1 MPKIMVSVR
10 EPTSRVDVI
19 SLVRSVTGLSLKS
32 VMQRLAAG
40 RTGWLLVADFFKG
53 DHDERVAEFR
63 KLVSGL
69 RDLGVEPFVV
79 RVRSHSQWSEVQADL
94 NAFAVSP
101 ESVLEML
108 DRQVL
113 DD

>member
-1 MPKIMVSVR
+1 MPKVMVSVQQ
-10 EPTSRVDVI
+10 PSSRVEVI

-32 VMQRLAAG
+32 VVERLAAG
-40 RTGWLLVADFFKG
+40 CAGWFWVADFFHG
-53 DHDERVAEFR
+53 DHDERAAEFR

-79 RVRSHSQWSEVQADL
+79 RVRSHSQWSEVQNDI

-108 DRQVL
+108 DQQTS